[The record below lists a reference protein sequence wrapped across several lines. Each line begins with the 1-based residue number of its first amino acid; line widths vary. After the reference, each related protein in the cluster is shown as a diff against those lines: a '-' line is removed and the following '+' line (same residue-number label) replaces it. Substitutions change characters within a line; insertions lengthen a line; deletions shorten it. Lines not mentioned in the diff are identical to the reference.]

1 MPSKHSSIHIPHLIS
16 FCDQFELRANPRCRS
31 VTVAARKWA
40 LSSLALDEDE
50 RRGLPGLKLGL
61 LASLCYPT
69 CDSPQL
75 LLTIQ
80 FMTLM
85 VRWVDRATSLDAA
98 VFDQIWGHLS
108 RTSHPAW
115 QKRFQGHLHAFRMA
129 RSRAAKDNEAAVT
142 ADLESYITLRQDSS
156 GVKLLFDLMEY
167 AVGIHISGE
176 AHASPVLHRLRH
188 DAVNIVA
195 WAIDVA
201 SYAQK
206 QARGDRHN
214 LLTVLIEEK
223 KLTAQGAADAAGAL
237 IRDTMD
243 MFLANEQAI
252 LSESATRLNPD
263 IRRFAQGLRDWI
275 VGFIHWIYETERFFG
290 ESAEE
295 VRAFGWVFLPP
306 PNKNT

>member
-1 MPSKHSSIHIPHLIS
+1 M
-16 FCDQFELRANPRCRS
+16 
-31 VTVAARKWA
+31 
-40 LSSLALDEDE
+40 
-50 RRGLPGLKLGL
+50 GL
-61 LASLCYPT
+61 T
-69 CDSPQL
+69 
-75 LLTIQ
+75 
-80 FMTLM
+80 
-85 VRWVDRATSLDAA
+85 
-98 VFDQIWGHLS
+98 
-108 RTSHPAW
+108 
-115 QKRFQGHLHAFRMA
+115 RF
-129 RSRAAKDNEAAVT
+129 
-142 ADLESYITLRQDSS
+142 RQ
-156 GVKLLFDLMEY
+156 
-167 AVGIHISGE
+167 
-176 AHASPVLHRLRH
+176 
-188 DAVNIVA
+188 
-195 WAIDVA
+195 DVA